1 MRLLAATFVLILSST
16 NGWTQ
21 SKDEERKAAQRNTA
35 GDACLLETDDWKR
48 EICLW
53 RAQHTKGA
61 CSTKPTP
68 AEQIKCLE
76 QVLDRLTQEIP
87 RLIERHVDARLKPRL
102 HELR

>member
-1 MRLLAATFVLILSST
+1 MRLLAAIFILILSST

-21 SKDEERKAAQRNTA
+21 SKDEERKAAPRDTA
-35 GDACLLETDDWKR
+35 VDACLVEMDDWKR

-53 RAQHTKGA
+53 RAQHPKAA
-61 CSTKPTP
+61 CSTKLTP

-76 QVLDRLTQEIP
+76 QALDRLTQEIP
-87 RLIERHVDARLKPRL
+87 RLIERHVDSRLKPRM